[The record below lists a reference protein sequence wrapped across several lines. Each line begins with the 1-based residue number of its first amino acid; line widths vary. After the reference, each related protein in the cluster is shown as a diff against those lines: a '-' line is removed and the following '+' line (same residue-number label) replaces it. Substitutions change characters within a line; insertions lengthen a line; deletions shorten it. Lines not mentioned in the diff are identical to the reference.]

1 MTNFQLFIHLLL
13 REDAQRII
21 GELVTRGYKAEPA
34 FRSGKIF
41 PKDED
46 GALCHVM
53 ALTLT
58 SVKDRSASEHADD
71 IYPIVDCIGVKYY
84 SLMVVPGASAT
95 HAGNIKKTVKQTPYR
110 EQAHPEEQK

>member
-1 MTNFQLFIHLLL
+1 MTKFQLFIHLIL
-13 REDAQRII
+13 REDAHRII

-41 PKDED
+41 AKDED

-58 SVKDRSASEHADD
+58 SAKDRSDSEHVDD
-71 IYPIVDCIGVKYY
+71 IYPIVDCLGVKHY
-84 SLMVVPGASAT
+84 SLMVVQGASVT
-95 HAGNIKKTVKQTPYR
+95 HVGNIKKTQKQTPYR